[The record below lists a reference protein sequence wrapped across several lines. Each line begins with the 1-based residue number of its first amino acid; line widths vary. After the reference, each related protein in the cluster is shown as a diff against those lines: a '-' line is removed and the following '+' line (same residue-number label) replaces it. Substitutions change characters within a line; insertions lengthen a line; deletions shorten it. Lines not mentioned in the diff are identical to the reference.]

1 LNVYG
6 VHRNRKR
13 RSGSKMEK
21 AEIKKLLKKQR
32 IETPSWGYA
41 DSGTR
46 FNVFSQAAAART
58 LEEKLE
64 DASQV
69 NT

>member
-1 LNVYG
+1 MDKNTVMRML
-6 VHRNRKR
+6 
-13 RSGSKMEK
+13 E
-21 AEIKKLLKKQR
+21 EQR

-46 FNVFSQAAAART
+46 FFTFVQESAALT

-64 DASQV
+64 DAAQV
-69 NT
+69 HRFTGICP